1 MYGTYY
7 KRATVRTEISMML
20 IFLIFCN
27 YYKLS
32 STLLCAGGDVLAIEL
47 SHISLFRDYAP
58 NYFPGNISH
67 TEKAES
73 KVWYALG
80 DKAEVGSLPSDIIVE
95 SANYGSTTCV
105 CKINNCSKLK

>member
-7 KRATVRTEISMML
+7 KRAATRTEISMML

-32 STLLCAGGDVLAIEL
+32 STSLRAGGDVGVEL

-73 KVWYALG
+73 KVWYARG
-80 DKAEVGSLPSDIIVE
+80 KAIKP
-95 SANYGSTTCV
+95 
-105 CKINNCSKLK
+105 K